1 MVNTFDTIDGIVG
14 IAIGLGMV
22 LSLFLTETLGIT
34 AGGLIV
40 PGYIA
45 LHFDQ
50 PINIIITFLI
60 SIMTVGI
67 IKLLSNMMLIYGKR
81 RLVLCLLLGFL
92 FGYIF
97 RQENN
102 SEGMFSFIA
111 SYHTYYDIDVIGYII
126 PGLIASWM
134 DRQGIVRTI
143 CTIMI
148 TASIVFLIMLL
159 IFIDKVN

>member
-1 MVNTFDTIDGIVG
+1 VVNTFDTIDGIVG

-50 PINIIITFLI
+50 PINLIITFLI
-60 SIMTVGI
+60 SILTVGI

-111 SYHTYYDIDVIGYII
+111 SYHTYYEIDVIGYII

>member
-60 SIMTVGI
+60 SILTVGI

>member
-60 SIMTVGI
+60 SILTVGI

-92 FGYIF
+92 FGYIL

>member
-1 MVNTFDTIDGIVG
+1 VVNTFDTIDGIVG

-60 SIMTVGI
+60 SILTVGI

>member
-50 PINIIITFLI
+50 PINLIITFLI
-60 SIMTVGI
+60 SILTVGI

>member
-1 MVNTFDTIDGIVG
+1 MFNDISGIVG

-45 LHFDQ
+45 LHLDH
-50 PINIIITFLI
+50 PLDIIITFLI
-60 SIMTVGI
+60 SILTVGI

-92 FGYIF
+92 FGK
-97 RQENN
+97 
-102 SEGMFSFIA
+102 A
-111 SYHTYYDIDVIGYII
+111 T
-126 PGLIASWM
+126 
-134 DRQGIVRTI
+134 
-143 CTIMI
+143 
-148 TASIVFLIMLL
+148 
-159 IFIDKVN
+159 